1 MSRVFKEKEKPT
13 VNTDTKKAPSGP
25 VPDAKPI
32 TEPDQGV
39 MLVEATPVKA
49 KKRVQLLSART
60 PFQSSELNG
69 QEEEE
74 DWSIA
79 SSRGVLLQEIG
90 QEKLVAN
97 DKGQILAGDT
107 PVKKKKN

>member
-13 VNTDTKKAPSGP
+13 PNTDIKKATSGP

-79 SSRGVLLQEIG
+79 SSRGVLLQKIG

-97 DKGQILAGDT
+97 EGQILAGDT

>member
-1 MSRVFKEKEKPT
+1 MSRVFKEKEKPIA
-13 VNTDTKKAPSGP
+13 NTDTKKAPSGP

-60 PFQSSELNG
+60 PFQPSELNG

-74 DWSIA
+74 DWSIV
-79 SSRGVLLQEIG
+79 SSRDVLLQKIG
-90 QEKLVAN
+90 QERLVTN
-97 DKGQILAGDT
+97 EGQILAGDT